1 MEGNIFQSKDITKED
16 MKRKL
21 EALIERLEN
30 IKDDE
35 LSIINDDIVKMG
47 MRNRSL

>member
-1 MEGNIFQSKDITKED
+1 MEGNIFKSKEITKED

-30 IKDDE
+30 IKEYEE
-35 LSIINDDIVKMG
+35 L
-47 MRNRSL
+47 